1 MVTDD
6 NPTDELLTEQTE
18 YYRTRGAL
26 SDDWFY
32 RRGRYDHGSV
42 VNRQW
47 FAEGIELVQAIL
59 DFGVRGKV
67 LELGGGSGY
76 WTQNL
81 VLGADQVTV
90 LEISPESIEASRARL
105 GPLARKVKF
114 VELDFYRWRPS
125 ERYDIVF
132 FAFWLTHVPPDRF
145 EKFWSFVRSL
155 LAPRGRV
162 FLIDNLYSKIGTA
175 IGHLP
180 NDGGSTAT
188 RNRGGREHRV
198 YKTFY
203 TREALS
209 DRLRQLGWQTN
220 LSTTREF
227 FLYGSAERSE

>member
-1 MVTDD
+1 MAND
-6 NPTDELLTEQTE
+6 NPTDELLAEQTE

-32 RRGRYDHGSV
+32 RRGRYDHGHII
-42 VNRQW
+42 NRQW

-59 DFGVRGKV
+59 NFGVRGKV

-76 WTQNL
+76 WTQHL

-90 LEISPESIEASRARL
+90 LEISPESIEASRVRL

-114 VELDFYRWRPS
+114 VEVDFYQWHPT
-125 ERYDIVF
+125 ERYDVVF

-155 LAPRGRV
+155 LTPRGRV
-162 FLIDNLYSKIGTA
+162 FLIDNVYSRHGTA
-175 IGHLP
+175 KGHLP
-180 NDGGSTAT
+180 NDGGFTAT

-203 TREALS
+203 TREELG
-209 DRLRQLGWQTN
+209 DRLHQLGWQSD
-220 LSTTREF
+220 LYSTREF
-227 FLYGSAERSE
+227 FLYGSTTRAD